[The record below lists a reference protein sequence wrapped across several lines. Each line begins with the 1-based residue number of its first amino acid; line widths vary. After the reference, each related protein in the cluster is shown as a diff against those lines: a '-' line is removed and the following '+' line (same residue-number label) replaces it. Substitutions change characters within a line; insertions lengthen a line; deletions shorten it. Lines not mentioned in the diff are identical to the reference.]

1 MSLLL
6 KTGELLVRSGTGLFC
21 TCLLFC
27 LLPLANVILRKTP
40 ATEHDL
46 LIKNVTLTQV
56 QIKEEKE
63 KPVPQR
69 TVRKLALPSQRSTAR
84 AMASKFTPD
93 LTIGGE
99 GEGAVAVSEQNLEN
113 IVYEEGQT
121 DEPAVLLHSIPPA
134 YPRKARDR
142 DIEGI
147 VSIVILIDRSG
158 RAARIDFEKL
168 PDELF
173 RKPVTDAVSRWRF
186 KPAYHH
192 GAPVRIRVRQEF
204 EFGVTN

>member
-1 MSLLL
+1 MRLLS
-6 KTGELLVRSGTGLFC
+6 KTMELLMRFGIGLLF

-27 LLPLANVILRKTP
+27 LLPLANVFLRKSP
-40 ATEHDL
+40 ATECDS

-56 QIKEEKE
+56 VTKEEKE
-63 KPVPQR
+63 KPEPR
-69 TVRKLALPSQRSTAR
+69 RMIRKLALPSQRSTAR

-93 LTIGGE
+93 LAIGGE
-99 GEGAVAVSEQNLEN
+99 GEGTVAVSEQNLEN

-121 DEPAVLLHSIPPA
+121 DEPPVLLRSSPPA

-142 DIEGI
+142 NIEGV
-147 VSIVILIDRSG
+147 VSIIILIDRSG
-158 RAARIDFEKL
+158 HATQIDFEKL

-173 RKPVTDAVSRWRF
+173 KKPVTDAVSRWRF

-192 GAPVRIRVRQEF
+192 GAPVCIRVRQKF